1 MYKEVAT
8 FFCKKLTTTKI
19 ILSVPIGWHSIGWH
33 IILGSLPYNTRHL
46 EVTAVVIWYYII
58 KTENKSELRHNAPET
73 SVKVGNDIS
82 HFHWLCCGLNK
93 DSPQKSESGLKLTL
107 SFT

>member
-8 FFCKKLTTTKI
+8 FFCKKLTTTKR
-19 ILSVPIGWHSIGWH
+19 ILSVPIGWHS
-33 IILGSLPYNTRHL
+33 ILGSLPYNTRHL
-46 EVTAVVIWYYII
+46 EVAVVIWYYII
-58 KTENKSELRHNAPET
+58 KIENKSELRHNAPET
-73 SVKVGNDIS
+73 SVKVGNGIS